1 MKGQVDT
8 YKETKVF
15 EFPGWGVIKVQIPD
29 LTAEERNRRRKEL
42 AKATEALMKEWKK

>member
-15 EFPGWGVIKVQIPD
+15 TYPGWTIRVHIPD
-29 LTAEERNRRRKEL
+29 LTDEERNRRMKNIEKS
-42 AKATEALMKEWKK
+42 AAALLKGWKK

>member
-15 EFPGWGVIKVQIPD
+15 TYPNMIVRVHIPD
-29 LTAEERNRRRKEL
+29 LTDAERNRRMKTIS
-42 AKATEALMKEWKK
+42 KAAEALLKEWKK

>member
-15 EFPGWGVIKVQIPD
+15 TYPNMVIRVHIPD
-29 LTAEERNRRRKEL
+29 LTDEERNRRRKNL
-42 AKATEALMKEWKK
+42 AKAAEALMKEWKK